1 VGPVPQ
7 GCSLTVD
14 PLVIL
19 ATGFLLGLMTDR
31 LLVLLAQRLTRVAA
45 PRR

>member
-1 VGPVPQ
+1 M
-7 GCSLTVD
+7 D
-14 PLVIL
+14 PLLIL
-19 ATGFLLGLMTDR
+19 LSGFTLGVATDR